1 MQAVCCIFNHEILD
15 RSLILLDLCDV
26 RDRII
31 LSIPCYTS
39 DINRPIFTF
48 SFLPLNEMF
57 WKIKCII
64 LIFSILQD
72 KENGVSH
79 NQQIPLKRGPK
90 VNGVRRALVPQGG
103 SKHKIGA
110 MGENKDIIIPSQGE
124 GLSGNVPTPEII
136 KSANIGSNTPASH
149 QIQSANVKMEP
160 VSQGL
165 HERAVRENGQP
176 KRSGMTFV
184 VDSST

>member
-1 MQAVCCIFNHEILD
+1 M
-15 RSLILLDLCDV
+15 
-26 RDRII
+26 
-31 LSIPCYTS
+31 
-39 DINRPIFTF
+39 
-48 SFLPLNEMF
+48 
-57 WKIKCII
+57 
-64 LIFSILQD
+64 
-72 KENGVSH
+72 
-79 NQQIPLKRGPK
+79 
-90 VNGVRRALVPQGG
+90 PQGG

-110 MGENKDIIIPSQGE
+110 MGENKDIIIPSE

-136 KSANIGSNTPASH
+136 KAANIGSNTPASH

-165 HERAVRENGQP
+165 HAGAVRENGQP